1 MLELLLQRLFE
12 QKVHAALEKLLS
24 PANTLM
30 ISVMGAGGAANMAKG
45 PSTTAQAAAAAA
57 ATNLSQS
64 RWGTRHV
71 RWSAT
76 SWSIQVERLVLS
88 VAVLLLEHEGTHN
101 GLKPDSDMNC

>member
-1 MLELLLQRLFE
+1 MLCSLHLLQVLELLLQRLFE

-30 ISVMGAGGAANMAKG
+30 ISVMGAGGPASLAKG

-64 RWGTRHV
+64 R
-71 RWSAT
+71 
-76 SWSIQVERLVLS
+76 
-88 VAVLLLEHEGTHN
+88 
-101 GLKPDSDMNC
+101 C